1 MMERERTRIEPPCC
15 GVELLAAYLDGGLAR
30 EERERCEEHLA
41 SCDRCLA
48 ELASVR
54 SELDAAAREGWLPS
68 AGAERPARLSPI
80 ARLASI
86 LVPAPQGRR
95 AALAAGA
102 AICAAFLMA
111 GGLFG
116 FMRSPGWDPD
126 FLEGRSAAARV
137 LAAADIG
144 DMRLAG
150 AKTFPPDSVSATRG
164 GTGYESESLA
174 RAVGSLERAR
184 ERHAGD
190 WRAYRLLGD
199 LGVAAG
205 RIEEADR
212 LYARAIELRPEDAA
226 LLANRGVAAWR
237 AGDAAGA
244 RSYLEAALAADPR
257 LPEAVYNLAVLCRDL
272 GDREGAERYRRLY
285 LEIDRSSAWSDRL
298 RPSLAP

>member
-1 MMERERTRIEPPCC
+1 MERKRAPSESPCC
-15 GVELLAAYLDGGLAR
+15 GAELLAGYLDGGLAR

-41 SCDRCLA
+41 TCDRCLA
-48 ELASVR
+48 ELAAVKSD
-54 SELDAAAREGWLPS
+54 LDAAAAEGWLPV
-68 AGAERPARLSPI
+68 ARAERPARVPPV
-80 ARLASI
+80 ARLVSI
-86 LVPAPQGRR
+86 LMPAPQDRPGALATA
-95 AALAAGA
+95 AAL
-102 AICAAFLMA
+102 CAALVLA

-137 LAAADIG
+137 LAAADVG

-150 AKTFPPDSVSATRG
+150 ARTAPPDSVAATRG
-164 GTGYESESLA
+164 GTGYDPASLA

-212 LYARAIELRPEDAA
+212 RYARALELRPRDAA

-237 AGDAAGA
+237 SGDAANA
-244 RSYLEAALAADPR
+244 RRYLEDAFAADPR
-257 LPEAVYNLAVLCRDL
+257 LPEASYNLAVLCRAI
-272 GDREGAERYRRLY
+272 GDREGAERYRRVY
-285 LEIDRSSAWSDRL
+285 LEIDRSSPWRDRL
-298 RPSLAP
+298 RPPPAP